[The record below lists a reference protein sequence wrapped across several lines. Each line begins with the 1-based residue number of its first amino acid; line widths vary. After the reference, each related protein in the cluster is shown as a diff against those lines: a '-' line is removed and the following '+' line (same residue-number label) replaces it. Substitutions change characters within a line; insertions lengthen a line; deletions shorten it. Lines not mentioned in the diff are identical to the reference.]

1 MTIEHPRQRTIVVE
15 MSLKIS
21 ALSVSVLVNFII
33 SLDNEVS
40 FDLAFPQRVF
50 IRSWKI
56 SLLSIMILN
65 SFFEKNSILFELNLR
80 PQQRLV
86 KPQRLVRP
94 DNYLHFL

>member
-1 MTIEHPRQRTIVVE
+1 MEHPRQRTIVVE

-65 SFFEKNSILFELNLR
+65 SFFEKNSILFELNRR

>member
-1 MTIEHPRQRTIVVE
+1 MEHPRQRTIVVE

-50 IRSWKI
+50 IRSWKL

-65 SFFEKNSILFELNLR
+65 SFFEKNSILFELNR
-80 PQQRLV
+80 HPQQRLV

>member
-1 MTIEHPRQRTIVVE
+1 MKHPRQRTIVVE

-21 ALSVSVLVNFII
+21 ALSVSFLVNFII

-40 FDLAFPQRVF
+40 FDLAFHQRVF
-50 IRSWKI
+50 IRSWKL
-56 SLLSIMILN
+56 SLLSIMIPN
-65 SFFEKNSILFELNLR
+65 SFFDKNSILFELNRR

>member
-1 MTIEHPRQRTIVVE
+1 MEHPRQRTIVVE

-50 IRSWKI
+50 IRSWKL

-65 SFFEKNSILFELNLR
+65 SFFEKNSILFELNRR

>member
-1 MTIEHPRQRTIVVE
+1 MKHPRQRTIVVE

-40 FDLAFPQRVF
+40 FDLAFDQRVF
-50 IRSWKI
+50 IRSWKL
-56 SLLSIMILN
+56 SLLSIMIPN
-65 SFFEKNSILFELNLR
+65 SFFDENSILFELNR
-80 PQQRLV
+80 GPQQRLV
-86 KPQRLVRP
+86 KPQMLVRP

>member
-1 MTIEHPRQRTIVVE
+1 MEHPRQRTIVVE